1 MYVSITCITWV
12 IGDIFVANMYM
23 YNLGYRID
31 PLSTLRL
38 IMAFNR
44 TQHTR
49 FKMFLCCV
57 ANTVSCDS
65 VLSPTCI

>member
-38 IMAFNR
+38 IMVEHNILGSRCF
-44 TQHTR
+44 
-49 FKMFLCCV
+49 CV
-57 ANTVSCDS
+57 V
-65 VLSPTCI
+65 